1 MAKLKSAYRSY
12 LLRLW
17 RLKESNATWRVMLV
31 EVKTGETRQFSSLDK
46 AIRFLKEQVN
56 EDRPQ
61 PGPNSE

>member
-1 MAKLKSAYRSY
+1 
-12 LLRLW
+12 
-17 RLKESNATWRVMLV
+17 MLV

-46 AIRFLKEQVN
+46 AIRFLKEQMN